1 MAKLKIRNKK
11 FQDGIKIKFSKGFD
25 EEENEIIRYWI
36 SSMNKLTKDILEI
49 VNNYKEQGYT
59 LSNRQLYYQLV
70 SRGLLIDDEGEVANA
85 DPVYKKI
92 CNIINDL
99 KYNGII
105 DWDMFEDRSRPTHKH
120 YTEESVKG
128 SIDRTIY
135 NYNLDKLQDQ
145 DVYIEVWIEKDALT
159 GVFKPICDE
168 YDIRLVTNKGYTSSS
183 FIYQAFNR
191 FNDEIYNEKKVYILY
206 FGDHDPSGID
216 MIRDI
221 KDRSEE
227 FLMKSDDLDII
238 DMFNCFEVK
247 QIGLNHKQVLK
258 YNPPENPAK
267 KTDPRYKEYKKR
279 FGFDT
284 SWEVD
289 ALEPSVLVELTRS
302 AIKSLIDEKRYL
314 AWFDKIK
321 KDKKKLESFKKQCGG
336 L

>member
-1 MAKLKIRNKK
+1 M
-11 FQDGIKIKFSKGFD
+11 KGD
-25 EEENEIIRYWI
+25 EVRFWI
-36 SSMNKLTKDILEI
+36 SNIKDLTRDILVI
-49 VNNYKEQGYT
+49 VKDYDNQGYT

-70 SRGLLIDDEGEVANA
+70 SRGLLIDNEGKVANA

-92 CNIINDL
+92 CNVINDL
-99 KYNGII
+99 KYNGVI

-120 YTEESVKG
+120 YTENSVKG
-128 SIDRTIY
+128 AIDRTIY

-159 GVFKPICDE
+159 GVFKPICDK

-183 FIYQAFNR
+183 FIYQAFRR
-191 FNDEIYNEKKVYILY
+191 FEDEISNEKKVFILY

-221 KDRSEE
+221 QDRSEE
-227 FLMKSDDLDII
+227 FLINSEDLDIVNMI
-238 DMFNCFEVK
+238 DSFEVK

-267 KTDPRYKEYKKR
+267 KTDPRYNEYKKR
-279 FGFDT
+279 FGFET

-289 ALEPSVLVELTRS
+289 ALEPSVLVQLTRR
-302 AIKSLIDEKRYL
+302 AIKRLIDEDKYL
-314 AWFDKIK
+314 AWFDKIDS
-321 KDKKKLESFKKQCGG
+321 DKKQLENFKKQCEGSS
-336 L
+336 